1 MKANTSSFKQDLK
14 EIQLVK
20 WLAQT
25 KVSKLGDILKILQSG
40 DFLVNLKMNVE
51 IFC

>member
-1 MKANTSSFKQDLK
+1 MKANTSSFKQDFK
-14 EIQLVK
+14 KIELVK

-25 KVSKLGDILKILQSG
+25 KVSKLGDVLKIYQTG
-40 DFLVNLKMNVE
+40 DFLVNSKMNVE